1 MQEAQAVALVSAL
14 TLEEKVALL
23 AGSAAWLS
31 TPVERLKIPA
41 IKLCDGPNA
50 ARGDA
55 LRGVPAACFPVGSAM
70 AATWN
75 TALIQ
80 QVGVALG
87 EEAKTK
93 DVQVLL
99 GPTINLHR
107 HPLGGRHF
115 ECYSEDPELSGSIAC
130 AFIKGVQSQGV
141 AACAKHFVC
150 NDSEFERH
158 SISSNLDERTLRELY
173 LRPFE
178 MAVHNANLW
187 SVMSAYNRINGVFA
201 SSHKTLLRDV
211 LKEEWGFDGAVISD
225 WGAALETQANII
237 GGLDLEMPGPARS
250 RGAKLVAAV
259 DAGEVDER
267 WVDDSAARMLRLIA
281 RTGRFEQPAKPEQA
295 INTPE
300 HQILARRCAAQSMVL
315 LKNAAPLGAPDAATP
330 LLPLVPKDNTRVG
343 VIGPNAAIGQIQGG
357 GSSAVSPHY
366 QIMPLPALQAAF
378 PSLQYAPGC
387 YNHKYIPMPDTNS
400 LQLLE
405 EDNSGIHLRLW
416 DNPEMVG
423 AAIHTRTLS
432 ARPSPWGFIPLGIPG
447 RKTAGLPGGD
457 SADDNTGFSAVLET
471 RFTATQDGLHR
482 FGLLSSDKSR
492 LFIDG
497 AEVIDNWTDPQPGD
511 AFFGHGSSERRA
523 SQILEAHTSYR
534 LKIEFQS
541 TSNSMLEGVRFGV
554 LHEPND
560 NPLSAAISVAEN
572 TDAVVLV
579 VGSNSD
585 WETEG
590 NDRNDLQLPGD
601 QNALIS
607 AVAAVNPNTLVVLN
621 TGAPVAM
628 PWLDEVAAVIQAW
641 LPGQEFGNALVD
653 VITGVCEAGGR
664 LPTTFP
670 KQLEDSPSNPY
681 YPGENGVVRYEE
693 GLLMGYRGYLDQ
705 QLPPL
710 FAFGHGLSYTQWEM
724 SDLVVTCSGTGAQ
737 RSIQARLQLTNRG
750 NRDGSQVV
758 QAYVSDLTGAV
769 QQPPMALAAF
779 QKIEL
784 KAGQQQ
790 EVQVEI
796 ASAALRYWAP
806 SGADPGWQYPPGKYQ
821 VHLGTASDNLQL
833 TQDVLLS

>member
-31 TPVERLKIPA
+31 TPVERLNIPA

-75 TALIQ
+75 APLIQ
-80 QVGVALG
+80 EVGVALG

-115 ECYSEDPELSGSIAC
+115 ECYSEDPQLTGSIAC
-130 AFIKGVQSQGV
+130 AFINGVQSQGV

-158 SISSNLDERTLRELY
+158 SISSNLDQRTLRELY

-178 MAVHNANLW
+178 MAVNNADVW

-201 SSHKTLLRDV
+201 SSHTALLRDV
-211 LKEEWGFDGAVISD
+211 LKEEWGFDGAVVSD
-225 WGAALETQANII
+225 WGAALETQANLV

-259 DAGEVDER
+259 NAGEVDER

-300 HQILARRCAAQSMVL
+300 HQVLARRCAAESMVL
-315 LKNAAPLGAPDAATP
+315 LKNSVPAGASNNATP
-330 LLPLVPKDNTRVG
+330 LLPLAPQTNLTLG

-378 PSLQYAPGC
+378 PNLQYAPGC
-387 YNHKYIPMPDTNS
+387 YNHKYIPMPDPS
-400 LQLLE
+400 RLLRFDE
-405 EDNSGIHLRLW
+405 ERSGIHLQVW
-416 DNPEMVG
+416 DNPEMTGDAVQ
-423 AAIHTRTLS
+423 TRTLD
-432 ARPSPWGFIPLGIPG
+432 AQPSPWGFIPLGVPG
-447 RKTAGLPGGD
+447 RKTAGLPGSD
-457 SADDNTGFSAVLET
+457 KSDDNTGFSAVLET

-492 LFIDG
+492 LYIDG
-497 AEVIDNWTDPQPGD
+497 VELIDNWTDPQPGD
-511 AFFGHGSSERRA
+511 AFFGHGSSERRGT
-523 SQILEAHTSYR
+523 QVLEANNHYV

-560 NPLSAAISVAEN
+560 NPLTAAIAVAET

-621 TGAPVAM
+621 TGAPMAM

-653 VITGVCEAGGR
+653 VITGVCDASGR

-670 KQLEDSPSNPY
+670 KQLEDTPSNDH

-693 GLLMGYRGYLDQ
+693 GLLMGYPGYLRQ
-705 QLPPL
+705 QIEPQ

-724 SDLVVTCSGTGAQ
+724 SNLKLNTLGTGAK
-737 RSIQARLQLTNRG
+737 RSIQARLLLTNTG
-750 NRDGSQVV
+750 DRDGTQVV
-758 QAYVSDLTGAV
+758 QLYVSDQTGAV
-769 QQPPMALAAF
+769 DQPPMTLAAF
-779 QKIEL
+779 QKITLE
-784 KAGQQQ
+784 AGEEQ
-790 EVQVEI
+790 EVQFEI
-796 ASAALRYWAP
+796 LGTTLRYWEA
-806 SGADPGWQYPPGKYQ
+806 SGANPGWRYPPGKYQ
-821 VHLGTASDNLQL
+821 VHLGTAADNL
-833 TQDVLLS
+833 LLSQHLMVG

>member
-31 TPVERLKIPA
+31 TPVERLNIPA

-75 TALIQ
+75 APLIQ

-115 ECYSEDPELSGSIAC
+115 ECYSEDPELTGSIAC
-130 AFIKGVQSQGV
+130 AFIDGVQSQGV

-158 SISSNLDERTLRELY
+158 SISSNLDDRTLRELY

-178 MAVHNANLW
+178 MAVHNADVW

-211 LKEEWGFDGAVISD
+211 LKDEWGFDGVVVSD
-225 WGAALETQANII
+225 WGAALETQANLV

-250 RGAKLVAAV
+250 RGEKLVAAV
-259 DAGEVDER
+259 NAGEVAEQ

-300 HQILARRCAAQSMVL
+300 HQHLARRCAAESIVL
-315 LKNAAPLGAPDAATP
+315 LKNATPVGAFEEAAP
-330 LLPLVPKDNTRVG
+330 LLPLAPQDNLTLG

-366 QIMPLPALQAAF
+366 QVMPLPALQSAF

-387 YNHKYIPMPDTNS
+387 YNHKYIPMPDTNC
-400 LQLLE
+400 LQLLD
-405 EDNSGIHLRLW
+405 EDSSGINLQLW
-416 DNPEMVG
+416 DNPEMKGDPVQ
-423 AAIHTRTLS
+423 TRTLS
-432 ARPSPWGFIPLGIPG
+432 AQPSPWGFIPLGIPG

-457 SADDNTGFSAVLET
+457 KSDNNTGFSAVLET
-471 RFTATQDGLHR
+471 RFTATQDGLHS

-497 AEVIDNWTDPQPGD
+497 VELIDNWTDPQPGD
-511 AFFGHGSSERRA
+511 AFFGYGSSEQRG
-523 SQILEAHTSYR
+523 SQVLEANNSYA

-541 TSNSMLEGVRFGV
+541 TSNSMLEGVRFGA

-560 NPLSAAISVAEN
+560 DPLSAAITVAEN
-572 TDAVVLV
+572 ADAVVLV

-621 TGAPVAM
+621 TGAPMAM

-653 VITGVCEAGGR
+653 VITGVCDASGR

-693 GLLMGYRGYLDQ
+693 GLLMGYRGYLEQ
-705 QLPPL
+705 QVEPL

-724 SDLVVTCSGTGAQ
+724 SDLAVTAKGQGAE
-737 RSIQARLQLTNRG
+737 RSISAHLLLANTG
-750 NRDGSQVV
+750 DRDGTQVIQV
-758 QAYVSDLTGAV
+758 YVSDQTGAV

-779 QKIEL
+779 QKIDL

-790 EVQVEI
+790 EVHFEV
-796 ASAALRYWAP
+796 ASTALRYWEP
-806 SGADPGWQYPPGKYQ
+806 NGASKGWQYPTGEYQ
-821 VHLGTASDNLQL
+821 VHLGTAADNLLL
-833 TQDVLLS
+833 TQNLLLS

>member
-1 MQEAQAVALVSAL
+1 MQEAQAVALVGAL

-31 TPVERLKIPA
+31 TGVERLNIPA

-75 TALIQ
+75 APLIQ

-115 ECYSEDPELSGSIAC
+115 ECYSEDPELTGSIAC
-130 AFIKGVQSQGV
+130 AFISGVQSQGI
-141 AACAKHFVC
+141 AACAKHFIC

-158 SISSNLDERTLRELY
+158 TISSNLDERTLRELY

-178 MAVHNANLW
+178 MAVHNADVW
-187 SVMSAYNRINGVFA
+187 SVMSAYNRVNGVFA
-201 SSHKTLLRDV
+201 SSHETLLRDV
-211 LKEEWGFDGAVISD
+211 LKEEWDFDGVVVSD
-225 WGAALETQANII
+225 WGAALETEANLI

-250 RGAKLVAAV
+250 RGAKLLTAV
-259 DAGEVDER
+259 NTGQVDEQL
-267 WVDDSAARMLRLIA
+267 VDDSAIRMLRLIA
-281 RTGRFEQPAKPEQA
+281 RTGRFEQPAKSEQA
-295 INTPE
+295 INVPA
-300 HQILARRCAAQSMVL
+300 HQLLARRCAAESLVL
-315 LKNAAPLGAPDAATP
+315 LKNTAPIGAPDDATP
-330 LLPLVPKDNTRVG
+330 LLPLVPKDNLTLG

-366 QIMPLPALQAAF
+366 QVMPLPALQAAF

-387 YNHKYIPMPDTNS
+387 YNHKYIPMPDTNC
-400 LQLLE
+400 LQLME
-405 EDNSGIHLRLW
+405 EDSSGINLQLW
-416 DNPEMVG
+416 DNPEMDG
-423 AAIHTRTLS
+423 KAIHTRTIS
-432 ARPSPWGFIPLGIPG
+432 AQPSPWGFIPLGIPG

-457 SADDNTGFSAVLET
+457 KSDDNTGFSAVLES
-471 RFTATQDGLHR
+471 RFTATQDGLHS

-492 LFIDG
+492 LFIDDV
-497 AEVIDNWTDPQPGD
+497 ELIDNWTNPQPGD
-511 AFFGHGSSERRA
+511 AFFGHGSSEQRG
-523 SQILEAHTSYR
+523 SQVLEANNSYH

-590 NDRNDLQLPGD
+590 NDRKDMQLPGD

-621 TGAPVAM
+621 TGAPMAM
-628 PWLDEVAAVIQAW
+628 PWLNEVAAVIQAW

-653 VITGVCEAGGR
+653 VITGACDASGR

-670 KQLEDSPSNPY
+670 KQFEDSPSNPH

-693 GLLMGYRGYLDQ
+693 GLLMGYRGYQ
-705 QLPPL
+705 QQQVSPL

-724 SDLVVTCSGTGAQ
+724 SDLAITCSDTGAQ
-737 RSIQARLQLTNRG
+737 RSIEARLLLANTG
-750 NRDGSQVV
+750 IRDGTQVLQV
-758 QAYVSDLTGAV
+758 YVSDQTGAV

-790 EVQVEI
+790 EVHFEI
-796 ASAALRYWAP
+796 SSAALRYWES
-806 SGADPGWQYPPGKYQ
+806 SGASSGWRYPPGKYRI
-821 VHLGTASDNLQL
+821 HLGTAADNLQL
-833 TQDVLLS
+833 TRDLLLS